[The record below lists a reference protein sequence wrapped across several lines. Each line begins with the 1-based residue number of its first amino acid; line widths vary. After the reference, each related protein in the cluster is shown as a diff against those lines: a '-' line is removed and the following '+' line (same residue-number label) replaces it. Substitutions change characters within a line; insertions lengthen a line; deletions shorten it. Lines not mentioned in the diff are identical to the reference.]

1 MRVSFKSAKLQSLQ
15 RWAKIVAVN
24 LSVFLFLLIV
34 VEILLRSV
42 WTVRS
47 CIKSECDFSQ
57 IAGLKVQKIE
67 RATAIGFTRFDELL
81 GYVPHEGF
89 SAIMNAPPWHGG
101 KLTIRKD
108 GFRSNGSEPPPLPAD
123 VLVVGDSFTFGDQVS
138 DNETWPACLE
148 RKLGRGVDNGGV
160 TGYGTAQALRRASL
174 KLAEKSYT
182 TVVLSTLVGP
192 VDWNFGRD
200 RLIFRGGTP
209 KPAVIHTKNG
219 IGWSAVPDPNT
230 PGTHFNPLYHGLYH
244 GALYFVYE
252 RSEILRLILDRFF
265 PDNNIVGDQLMIVH
279 PNAVDENEIVDWTLR
294 KFSKLEIKNK
304 MLLLQYGQ
312 QGLDTTEVAERRKL
326 ILGIA
331 NELSLKVIDTYDVLR
346 NAKEKRPQLCV
357 VCRNPLPLMDE
368 LWYLDNSYHHTPL
381 GNELVCSYLF
391 EQGFSKQTSTFRP
404 DSPSPTQAK
413 ASPLDR

>member
-1 MRVSFKSAKLQSLQ
+1 MHIFFKVSKLQSLQ
-15 RWAKIVAVN
+15 RWTKIVVVN

-67 RATAIGFTRFDELL
+67 RGTDIGWTRFDELL
-81 GYVPHEGF
+81 GYVPREGF
-89 SAIMNAPPWHGG
+89 SATMNAFPWHGG

-108 GFRSNGSEPPPLPAD
+108 GFRSNGSEPTALPAE

-174 KLAEKSYT
+174 KLAEKTYT
-182 TVVLSTLVGP
+182 TLVVSTLVGP
-192 VDWNFGRD
+192 LDWNFGRD
-200 RLIFRGGTP
+200 RLSYRQGWP

-219 IGWSAVPDPNT
+219 IGWSAASDPNT
-230 PGTHFNPLYHGLYH
+230 PGTHFNPLNHEAYHE
-244 GALYFVYE
+244 ALYFIYQ

-265 PDNNIVGDQLMIVH
+265 PDNNIVGDRLQTVH
-279 PNAVDENEIVDWTLR
+279 PNSADENEIVDWTLR

-304 MLLLQYGQ
+304 MLLLQY
-312 QGLDTTEVAERRKL
+312 LRDLNTTEVAEKRKL
-326 ILGIA
+326 IVGIA
-331 NELSLKVIDTYDVLR
+331 NELSLKVIDTFDVLR
-346 NAKEKRPQLCV
+346 NAKE
-357 VCRNPLPLMDE
+357 NE
-368 LWYLDNSYHHTPL
+368 LWYKDPYNHNTPL

-391 EQGFSKQTSTFRP
+391 EHGFSQQSITFRP
-404 DSPSPTQAK
+404 DSPSY
-413 ASPLDR
+413 R